1 MHNIYFLLTKGEF
14 EEETEINVL
23 IQQITYDW
31 KKNLSNILKY
41 NLIL

>member
-1 MHNIYFLLTKGEF
+1 MHNIYFLLMKGEF

-31 KKNLSNILKY
+31 KKIY
-41 NLIL
+41 QIF